1 VSSKKARFASLIQ
14 KKDEQPKESQSK
26 KEIFDASIHTSID
39 ATVDANHENDVQA
52 KVEAYKKKIDL
63 KRKQLTHNKMYQQ
76 QNVYIDR
83 NIVAAVNKVLKK
95 NKMTK
100 QELYNEALKL
110 YLDVV
115 HDVQVKMKSEE

>member
-1 VSSKKARFASLIQ
+1 MLSKKARFASLIQ

-39 ATVDANHENDVQA
+39 ATV
-52 KVEAYKKKIDL
+52 EAYKKKIDL

-83 NIVAAVNKVLKK
+83 NIVAAVNEVLRK

>member
-26 KEIFDASIHTSID
+26 KEIFDASMNAIIDTSID
-39 ATVDANHENDVQA
+39 ANPENDVQA
-52 KVEAYKKKIDL
+52 KVEAYKKKIGL
-63 KRKQLTHNKMYQQ
+63 KRKLTHNKMYQQ

-83 NIVAAVNKVLKK
+83 NIVAAVNEVLRK